1 MEKFNNKYR
10 IPSARLP
17 WWDYGRNAAYFVT
30 ICTKNRQYYF
40 GDIIVETPESGVST
54 NKMVLSPIG
63 ELAGKYWLEI
73 PQHFPF
79 VKLGA
84 FVIMPHHVHGIIII
98 DKPDGDANTMVET
111 THALSLPIP
120 KPKPQ
125 PQSMG
130 HERLQNQGKN
140 TLSSIVGSYKSV
152 VTKQARI
159 INPHFAWQSRFYDHI
174 IRDKKSYNQITE
186 YIINNPLNWKDD
198 KIHA

>member
-17 WWDYGRNAAYFVT
+17 GWDYGRNAAYFVT

-40 GDIIVETPESGVST
+40 GDIIGDPI
-54 NKMVLSPIG
+54 NQMVLSPIG
-63 ELAGKYWLEI
+63 ELAEKYWVEI

-79 VKLGA
+79 VKLGV
-84 FVIMPHHVHGIIII
+84 FVVMPNHVHGIIII
-98 DKPDGDANTMVET
+98 DKPDDDST
-111 THALSLPIP
+111 TV
-120 KPKPQ
+120 PQ

-130 HERLQNQGKN
+130 HKRFQNQGKN

-152 VTKQARI
+152 VTKEARI

-174 IRDKKSYNQITE
+174 IRDKKSYDRISE

-198 KIHA
+198 KHNLE